1 MDKVIQPEM
10 NAAEYEAFVTNV
22 QAMTEEQK
30 WVTIRNLPSEMIWQE
45 LYTRYQNMEKRD
57 EYFKNAPR
65 A

>member
-1 MDKVIQPEM
+1 MDKTYQPEM
-10 NAAEYEAFVTNV
+10 NAAEYEAFVANV
-22 QAMTEEQK
+22 QAMTDEQK
-30 WVTIRNLPSEMIWQE
+30 LVTLRNLSSEMIWQE

>member
-1 MDKVIQPEM
+1 MANEIETQM

-30 WVTIRNLPSEMIWQE
+30 WVTLRNLSSEMLWQE
-45 LYTRYQNMEKRD
+45 LYTRFQDMEKRD
-57 EYFKNAPR
+57 NYYRNAPR